1 MLATLSALMILT
13 AAAFAIVVIMMS
25 ISGSWS
31 AISAALGYRR
41 LSRKLAEPRCVVRRS
56 RATAVVFRPRTVA
69 KTAAFS

>member
-13 AAAFAIVVIMMS
+13 AASFAVVVIMTS

-31 AISAALGYRR
+31 AISAALGYRQ
-41 LSRKLAEPRCVVRRS
+41 LSTRPAKPRCVVRRS
-56 RATAVVFRPRTVA
+56 RVSPVVFRPRTIA